1 MGLEDCIRNSLESSL
16 KTFILSEEYQQRT
29 DRIERLTAHL
39 KDSLTPDQNETLM
52 ALMDEIS
59 ECDGKFA
66 SEAYVR
72 GIAEGIAFGN
82 AVLER

>member
-16 KTFILSEEYQQRT
+16 RTYISSEEYQQQT
-29 DRIERLTAHL
+29 DRIERLTVHL
-39 KDSLTPDQNETLM
+39 KASMTPDQNEILM
-52 ALMDEIS
+52 TLMDEIS

-72 GIAEGIAFGN
+72 GITEGIAFGKKI
-82 AVLER
+82 LES